1 MVTGLAIPLTG
12 LGSTLRGLTSRP
24 TGLASPLSSS
34 TYLANMQRP
43 S

>member
-12 LGSTLRGLTSRP
+12 LGSALRGLTTTP
-24 TGLASPLSSS
+24 TGIASPLTTS